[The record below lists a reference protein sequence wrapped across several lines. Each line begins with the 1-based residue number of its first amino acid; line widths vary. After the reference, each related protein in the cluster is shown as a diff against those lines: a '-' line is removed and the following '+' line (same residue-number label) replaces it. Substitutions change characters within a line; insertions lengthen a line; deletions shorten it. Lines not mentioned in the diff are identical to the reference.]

1 MKNKLILIFLFVFII
16 SCNKTETYT
25 IEVTYQ
31 NNDKQIFNFE
41 SYCYPYVDRGDLRYC
56 NGRAVNIA
64 ITSGIRN
71 FKVIKKQ

>member
-31 NNDKQIFNFE
+31 NKDKQIFSFE
-41 SYCYPYVDRGDLRYC
+41 SYCYPYIDSGDLRYC
-56 NGRAVNIA
+56 NNRVLNIA
-64 ITSGIRN
+64 ITSGVRN